1 MGKWWKYW
9 LVALFYC
16 NLTSCWQKMV
26 QGRENTGCSMDKVS
40 KLLCFAWLKEIRLNR
55 IIIKVLVT
63 TSFIAACKYPYHDLS
78 KYNWDWCYPI
88 FGKWGTI
95 SLATMGLC
103 TWEGVRRGGRVLQI
117 QIMALHDFWRKHFW
131 VHSIHCFMLLVQG
144 VRLDW
149 LVFHMISLW

>member
-16 NLTSCWQKMV
+16 NLTSCWEKMV

-40 KLLCFAWLKEIRLNR
+40 KLLCFAWWKEIRLNR

-63 TSFIAACKYPYHDLS
+63 TFFIAACKYPYHDLS
-78 KYNWDWCYPI
+78 KYGWDWCDPI
-88 FGKWGTI
+88 FGKGGTI
-95 SLATMGLC
+95 LLATMGLC

-117 QIMALHDFWRKHFW
+117 QIMALHDFWSKT
-131 VHSIHCFMLLVQG
+131 LLS
-144 VRLDW
+144 
-149 LVFHMISLW
+149 SLYLLLYAVSSRG

>member
-16 NLTSCWQKMV
+16 NLTSCWRKMV
-26 QGRENTGCSMDKVS
+26 QERENTGCSMDKVS

-78 KYNWDWCYPI
+78 KYGWDWCDPI
-88 FGKWGTI
+88 FSLVTI
-95 SLATMGLC
+95 SLATILGLC

-117 QIMALHDFWRKHFW
+117 QIMALHDFWSKT
-131 VHSIHCFMLLVQG
+131 LLS
-144 VRLDW
+144 
-149 LVFHMISLW
+149 SLYLLLYAVSSRG